1 MYDLFG
7 LRVRESGDGQ
17 VRLEVEGEVDRA
29 VAPQLLDSV
38 LCAGLA
44 YDHHHIVVDLAA
56 VTFMDSA
63 GLSAL
68 AEADRRL
75 REQCSHL
82 VVANPTKQIIRIFEL
97 VGLDDQ
103 LDIRPSWPPVN
114 DRKGVPR

>member
-1 MYDLFG
+1 MCDLFE
-7 LRVRESGDGQ
+7 LRVRESGDGH

-29 VAPQLLDSV
+29 VAPQLLDTV

-63 GLSAL
+63 GLRAL

-75 REQCSHL
+75 RNQCSHL
-82 VVANPTKQIIRIFEL
+82 VVANPTKQISRIFEL

-103 LDIRPSWPPVN
+103 LDIRPSWPSIHGAT
-114 DRKGVPR
+114 GVPR